1 MHFFL
6 QITSHFFRT
15 QLRKY
20 RLIVGCSLAGRQ
32 PPAASNKKFGVCK
45 PPVTSHL
52 WDASIKGGD
61 RKARGTPP
69 PVLETS
75 IVPSEASFLCCFVL
89 VYKFVSRSLQGKT
102 SQRDT
107 ARQGRHHI
115 VVLQPSREAG
125 FVLPHQSP
133 SRVHV
138 RPPPPNPG
146 QAAHLRI
153 VVGNPPLWQQL
164 LRHAVACREGTR
176 AALGQL
182 RFAFCPSPSCAF
194 GGGGVSF
201 GFLLSVALPTVLG
214 ASSEKGPA
222 LKAPVRRMFGLTLG
236 G

>member
-115 VVLQPSREAG
+115 VLQPSREAG
-125 FVLPHQSP
+125 FGLPHQSP

-176 AALGQL
+176 AARASSGLHFVPPHPAHL
-182 RFAFCPSPSCAF
+182 
-194 GGGGVSF
+194 GGGVSF